1 MRDLTPVELQA
12 VGGGRAAPAPAPARP
27 RLDFSRVVA
36 LFVAIFGR
44 PRAPASQA

>member
-12 VGGGRAAPAPAPARP
+12 VGGGRVAPGPIKP
-27 RLDFSRVVA
+27 RLDFRRVVA

-44 PRAPASQA
+44 PTKRPVLEA